1 MQKLF
6 QNPYQ
11 IVTDELSYEISVMYL
26 KLKTAAFSL
35 NGLATA
41 QPAIHLEDFRS
52 VSMKIL
58 LKSTNQRP
66 IPGS

>member
-41 QPAIHLEDFRS
+41 QPLFIWMTFA
-52 VSMKIL
+52 
-58 LKSTNQRP
+58 Q
-66 IPGS
+66 